1 MDQGE
6 RKKIEDR
13 ASRWLTLPRDKSLR
27 ARVSALGEPMVV
39 ILGGTLLARM
49 VLRRAGLSGA
59 DQFLFREGA
68 APDFLTAAKAEGIWH
83 GLRYGLIIVLA
94 LLIGWLRGRRC
105 PASYGVSLGGQN
117 LVGLI
122 GMGVVLGLLASLP
135 VQILH
140 LVHEYVPLGSDTPFW
155 ALKDRVV
162 WGRDFWIY
170 MAVGS
175 FLVVPFLEEFT
186 ARGYV
191 LGRLRESYSPGA
203 TLLLMAAF
211 FALAHGQ
218 YHRADILAVGQLVSL
233 VIFSVVFGYA
243 VYRTGSLLSVIVAHG
258 ILNVPLGL
266 SWRYIVLT
274 MTLSALFV
282 FRRETGEW
290 LKGLGRLLCNIDDW
304 IAMLL
309 AVGLIAGSLLT
320 LRAAPWA
327 PYAWLGVFAFLLIL
341 GLGVRSAW
349 EHRSEGK
356 H

>member
-1 MDQGE
+1 MTQDEG
-6 RKKIEDR
+6 
-13 ASRWLTLPRDKSLR
+13 ASRWFTLPHAKSLR

-39 ILGGTLLARM
+39 ILGGTLLARI

-59 DQFLFREGA
+59 DQFLFREGS
-68 APDFLTAAKAEGIWH
+68 APDFLAAAKAEGIWH

-94 LLIGWLRGRRC
+94 LLIGGLRGRRS

-122 GMGVVLGLLASLP
+122 GMGVVLGLLVSLP

-140 LVHEYVPLGSDTPFW
+140 LVHEYVSLGSDTPFW

-175 FLVVPFLEEFT
+175 FLVVPFVEEFT

-203 TLLLMAAF
+203 TLFVMAVF

-218 YHRADILAVGQLVSL
+218 YHRAEILATGQLVSL

-243 VYRTGSLLSVIVAHG
+243 VYRTGSLIPVIVAHG

-266 SWRYIVLT
+266 SWRYIVLA
-274 MTLSALFV
+274 MTLSALFL

-290 LKGLGRLLCNIDDW
+290 LKGLWRLLLNIDDW

-309 AVGLIAGSLLT
+309 AVGLIAG
-320 LRAAPWA
+320 
-327 PYAWLGVFAFLLIL
+327 
-341 GLGVRSAW
+341 
-349 EHRSEGK
+349 
-356 H
+356 